1 MKRLPS
7 ARAGVA
13 TLLVIAAGGC
23 GDRNRLWD
31 VPPTTSSPLGLADAV
46 AVPDPGA
53 ERVLLLTTDASRSL
67 TVTPVPIQRGAR
79 TFAVAAD
86 RSKLFVVSAGDDGPP
101 PPWAKAPQEPAL
113 EIVTRD
119 PAGRSRYPLDQ
130 PFGGLALDPLG
141 QWAVLYADDTSSGL
155 VQNPNELLLVDLTAP
170 PSSGATS
177 NPTPHTLRSFGGR
190 PQRFTFTEVLQ
201 LPGGPRR
208 LLIVETD
215 QDVALVDLL
224 HPSDPEITIQLSSGQ
239 DTRVIHPAGVA
250 ITDGDAATDD
260 ARIAIRV
267 DDSSVV
273 IATLVPATGRDFR
286 PDLNLSDVGGVP
298 SDVAW
303 VRTDAGALALAALVP
318 TASKAVIV
326 DPATGVAEDVALP
339 AAYQRL
345 SMVTAEAGAAATGT
359 ASAAPVDVALLWG
372 GANGGVA
379 FWELGRVAGQPYR
392 SVETV
397 GVTSGVTSVVDVN
410 GLHPEL
416 KILGTNAA
424 TLFLLDLAARTSAP
438 FTTSA
443 PGVRFLPATRGDR
456 AWAFMPDRAQLAS
469 IDLATLH
476 PQALPI
482 ERAVSSLFDIAAA
495 DGSPPAGAR
504 SLVAVHQVGTWGA
517 TVYDAAAVA
526 AAEDHTNYAGL
537 LTEGIDAP

>member
-1 MKRLPS
+1 M
-7 ARAGVA
+7 
-13 TLLVIAAGGC
+13 
-23 GDRNRLWD
+23 
-31 VPPTTSSPLGLADAV
+31 
-46 AVPDPGA
+46 
-53 ERVLLLTTDASRSL
+53 
-67 TVTPVPIQRGAR
+67 
-79 TFAVAAD
+79 
-86 RSKLFVVSAGDDGPP
+86 
-101 PPWAKAPQEPAL
+101 
-113 EIVTRD
+113 
-119 PAGRSRYPLDQ
+119 
-130 PFGGLALDPLG
+130 
-141 QWAVLYADDTSSGL
+141 
-155 VQNPNELLLVDLTAP
+155 
-170 PSSGATS
+170 
-177 NPTPHTLRSFGGR
+177 
-190 PQRFTFTEVLQ
+190 
-201 LPGGPRR
+201 
-208 LLIVETD
+208 
-215 QDVALVDLL
+215 
-224 HPSDPEITIQLSSGQ
+224 
-239 DTRVIHPAGVA
+239 
-250 ITDGDAATDD
+250 
-260 ARIAIRV
+260 
-267 DDSSVV
+267 
-273 IATLVPATGRDFR
+273 
-286 PDLNLSDVGGVP
+286 
-298 SDVAW
+298 
-303 VRTDAGALALAALVP
+303 
-318 TASKAVIV
+318 
-326 DPATGVAEDVALP
+326 
-339 AAYQRL
+339 
-345 SMVTAEAGAAATGT
+345 
-359 ASAAPVDVALLWG
+359 
-372 GANGGVA
+372 A